1 MKYFKLNAP
10 EELPRRP
17 FVDKQCVGE
26 KCMAWKLEA
35 IIKYVSSEGPT
46 KTPYPVQEN
55 NIDRGYCGAI
65 WK

>member
-10 EELPRRP
+10 EELLRCP

-35 IIKYVSSEGPT
+35 IIKYVSSEGST
-46 KTPYPVQEN
+46 KTKSITV
-55 NIDRGYCGAI
+55 
-65 WK
+65 